1 MVGVACIP
9 RDRMETL
16 MTIIGLS
23 IQQFCLYVCLP
34 ITAAFLVTVM
44 WIRMRAGKDDA
55 VPLERLLKRFRKALE
70 AKKKYQVGSTSKPW
84 SFTDRQYVFE
94 WEGMHIQCAE
104 AKKGHTLVIECDD
117 ESRLRLGFLDG
128 ELDSLYLGKGMD
140 AQSKQRG
147 VRAYR
152 NQAYDL
158 LAAILESI
166 PLKVPPKP
174 QHAFQA
180 AHNHLAKTLPPGKTI
195 NYGRGGDEYM
205 PGKKKT

>member
-1 MVGVACIP
+1 MVGATRVP

-34 ITAAFLVTVM
+34 VAVLLLAMVM
-44 WIRMRAGKDDA
+44 WIRARAGKDDA
-55 VPLERLLKRFRKALE
+55 VPLERLLKRFRKGLE
-70 AKKKYQVGSTSKPW
+70 AKKKYQQGSTSKPW
-84 SFTDRQYVFE
+84 TFRDRQYVYE

-158 LAAILESI
+158 LAAILQSI

-174 QHAFQA
+174 QHAFEA
-180 AHNHLAKTLPPGKTI
+180 ANAHLAQTMPPGKPI
-195 NYGRGGDEYM
+195 NYGRGDEYM